1 MLWFTLLS
9 SHSTKETNY
18 LLPEKVWRYPLVGLD
33 SGMNA
38 ILLLPWTVWLWEGQ
52 GEAVG
57 IYLPLPWNIS
67 DFCLTSCYVSLW
79 NRHLQALSFC

>member
-9 SHSTKETNY
+9 SHSTKETGY
-18 LLPEKVWRYPLVGLD
+18 LVPEKVWRYPLVGLD

-38 ILLLPWTVWLWEGQ
+38 ILLLPRTVWLWEDQ

-57 IYLPLPWNIS
+57 ICLPLP
-67 DFCLTSCYVSLW
+67 
-79 NRHLQALSFC
+79 